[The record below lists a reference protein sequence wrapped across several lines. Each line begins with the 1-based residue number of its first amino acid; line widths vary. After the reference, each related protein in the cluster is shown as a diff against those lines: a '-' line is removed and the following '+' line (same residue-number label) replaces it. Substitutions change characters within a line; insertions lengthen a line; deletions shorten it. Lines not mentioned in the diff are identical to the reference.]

1 MHEGV
6 GISLVVFELYLGRGG
21 HRGVAVAAMCKDKEM
36 VGACGE
42 LEGGDSE
49 IGLALLLVD
58 LFEAGAVFSIY
69 AVVNAG
75 AGGGGGGEGCLFYVM
90 NSYGEVRLGRG
101 FGLLSGGKVEFLARN
116 QKKNQEKEGQCFH
129 KV

>member
-21 HRGVAVAAMCKDKEM
+21 HRRVAVAAMCEDKEM

-49 IGLALLLVD
+49 IGLALLLID

-69 AVVNAG
+69 AVVKAG
-75 AGGGGGGEGCLFYVM
+75 TGGGGVREGCLFYVM
-90 NSYGEVRLGRG
+90 NSYGEVRFGRG
-101 FGLLSGGKVEFLARN
+101 FGLLSGGEVEFLARD
-116 QKKNQEKEGQCFH
+116 QKKNREN
-129 KV
+129 V